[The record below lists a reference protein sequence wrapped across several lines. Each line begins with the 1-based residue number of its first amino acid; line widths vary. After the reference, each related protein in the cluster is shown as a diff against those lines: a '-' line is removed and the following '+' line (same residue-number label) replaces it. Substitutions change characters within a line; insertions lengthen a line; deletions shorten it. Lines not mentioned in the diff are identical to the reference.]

1 MSAEEIK
8 KSTSRSVHY
17 IRNIYK
23 RMRFSLED
31 VIGMRPR
38 EKELAL
44 QNLEQSEMWAVR
56 AVYKQTSE
64 EIAKEKSNA
73 SESTTVSHSNGNHI
87 ADSDDVASSSKDR
100 SNQG

>member
-23 RMRFSLED
+23 RMRASLED
-31 VIGMRPR
+31 VHGMRPR
-38 EKELAL
+38 EKEIAM

-64 EIAKEKSNA
+64 KIAKEKSNA
-73 SESTTVSHSNGNHI
+73 SENTTVHNGVGNHI
-87 ADSDDVASSSKDR
+87 TNSGDVDTVSED
-100 SNQG
+100 

>member
-1 MSAEEIK
+1 MSTEDIK
-8 KSTSRSVHY
+8 KSTTRSIHY
-17 IRNIYK
+17 IRNSYK
-23 RMRFSLED
+23 RMRNSLED
-31 VIGMRPR
+31 VLSMRPR

-73 SESTTVSHSNGNHI
+73 SENTTVSHGTGNSI
-87 ADSDDVASSSKDR
+87 NDSGNVDTVSED
-100 SNQG
+100 